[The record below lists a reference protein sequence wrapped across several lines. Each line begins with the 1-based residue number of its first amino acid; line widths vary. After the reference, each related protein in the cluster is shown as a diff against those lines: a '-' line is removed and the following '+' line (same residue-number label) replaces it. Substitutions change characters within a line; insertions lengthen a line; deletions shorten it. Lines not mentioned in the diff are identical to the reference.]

1 MHLLPVLTV
10 CLQTDRWA
18 RGNQLESKPTMYM
31 CNNSEIT
38 VNIVKTEKY
47 SEPDMDNCDLKMRIL
62 DGNVRCRKPDM
73 THKQYCVKGHS
84 GEDSEATFS
93 LFIDDP
99 LGCGNW
105 TSEVTTK
112 HDLNTGEIGK
122 LAVHSALVYLG
133 LRIEDLVNPL
143 KANNKTLYT
152 HCCGDGIEKSNTTHM
167 LKTNKLV
174 KHRMEC
180 LKSVKTGTDLVPF
193 AFFAGILTGVTIV
206 FVQLAVYTVGHTV
219 SR

>member
-18 RGNQLESKPTMYM
+18 RGDQLESKPTMYV

-38 VNIVKTEKY
+38 VNIVKTEKH

-122 LAVHSALVYLG
+122 LAVGERAGTSGLGVLVSIYLIAL
-133 LRIEDLVNPL
+133 RANPR
-143 KANNKTLYT
+143 
-152 HCCGDGIEKSNTTHM
+152 
-167 LKTNKLV
+167 
-174 KHRMEC
+174 HRAKKQYQGC
-180 LKSVKTGTDLVPF
+180 AKRWCWK
-193 AFFAGILTGVTIV
+193 TIV
-206 FVQLAVYTVGHTV
+206 YGSTHF
-219 SR
+219 